1 MRLFQIIKAG
11 EINLKCLIFFIIIYP
26 ILSLAQIEESLSN
39 PEEGQ
44 NGSILV
50 YIDYSKSDNTERYLR
65 SEIPFATYVRD
76 PQLAQIHILIV
87 DQHTGSGGKRFNIS
101 FIGKDG
107 YEGQGQTL
115 FYISPQSDSDDQ
127 QREGLARTIKMGLMP
142 YVSQTSIA
150 EQIEIRY
157 DEDKVISVEEIM
169 HDSWDYWVFSI
180 DLSGGLKAEESRDA
194 YNISTGVKANRVTEA
209 WKFQNEF
216 TYKYEEENFTDDDES
231 LKSFLKEWK
240 AESKIVKSLGIR
252 WSAGLF
258 ADAISTTYKNIRMG
272 WSVAP
277 TLEFNFFPWPESER
291 RKFTIAYQ
299 AGLKSMKYFQI
310 TLFDK
315 FADNLFYHALDLELE
330 MTQPWGKI
338 DFEVEASQYLEM
350 KDLYSLKFDIELDF
364 RISSGLEF
372 VLNSKI
378 ESIHNQIYLP
388 RGDATIDEILLRRR
402 QLATT
407 YEVEFK
413 MGLRF
418 TFGSIY
424 NNIINE
430 RL

>member
-1 MRLFQIIKAG
+1 MRLTELLTDIKL
-11 EINLKCLIFFIIIYP
+11 NLKFLFVLIVFSP
-26 ILSLAQIEESLSN
+26 LLSLAQIEDTLLTSEKD
-39 PEEGQ
+39 Q
-44 NGSILV
+44 NGGILV
-50 YIDYSKSDNTERYLR
+50 YIDYSESDNTERFLR

-76 PQLAQIHILIV
+76 PQLAQIHVLIV
-87 DQHTGSGGKRFNIS
+87 HQHTGSGGKRYNIS

-107 YEGQGQTL
+107 YEGQDQTL
-115 FYISPQSDSDDQ
+115 FYVSPQSDSDDQ

-142 YVSQTSIA
+142 YVSQTAMA

-157 DEDKVISVEEIM
+157 DDDKVISVEEII
-169 HDSWDYWVFSI
+169 HDSWDYWVFSV
-180 DLSGGLKAEESRDA
+180 DLFGGLKAEESRDA
-194 YNISTGVKANRVTEA
+194 YNISTGLKANRVTEA
-209 WKFQNEF
+209 WKFRNEF

-231 LKSFLKEWK
+231 LKSYLKEWK

-258 ADAISTTYKNIRMG
+258 ADAISTTYRNIRMG

-277 TLEFNFFPWPESER
+277 ALEFNFFPWPESER
-291 RKFTIAYQ
+291 RKFTVAYQ

-315 FADNLFYHALDLELE
+315 FADNLFYHALELELE

-364 RISSGLEF
+364 RISSGLEL

-378 ESIHNQIYLP
+378 ESIHDQIYLP